1 VRLTDVEKVTGGS
14 IMRSPRTHIYLG
26 VVDAKQSALFY
37 EALLGGPPAR
47 QRNGIVVFKFEAPPL
62 VLTIETRLHT
72 KAPAGARYALD
83 LPEPQHVG
91 IAAVALRRAGARLLL
106 HDAGM
111 EVSDPDGNTWKVRYV
126 PLTTSRLVGG

>member
-1 VRLTDVEKVTGGS
+1 
-14 IMRSPRTHIYLG
+14 MRSPRTHIYLG

-91 IAAVALRRAGARLLL
+91 IAAVAQRRAGARLLL